1 MGILNVLN
9 KKIINVSGDI
19 IGLDLSDL
27 SIKVIQLERKGKKN
41 VIARLGSTE
50 IAAGSISG
58 GEIVN
63 KENVIAAIKK
73 VISSAEPKEIK
84 VKNVICSLPETKA
97 FLRIINIPRMK
108 EEEIKGAIKWEIE
121 ANIPIPIDQAYY
133 DWQLLDKNFSRK
145 EGNMSVLIVA
155 VSQNIV
161 NQFIDVIEQAGLTVV
176 NLEIESIAQ
185 ARSLL
190 DRKEKEKTTL
200 IIDIG
205 GRRTSFLISVDNV
218 PCFTSSLPLSAGSL
232 TDIISKTLNI
242 NIKEAERRKI
252 EYGIGL
258 ADKNDPVFK
267 AVQPVLEN
275 LVSEIEKSIDFYL
288 NGLRYSPSIDNI
300 IMCGGGSRTKGIIDY
315 LSKRLNKEITL
326 GNPWINLDIK
336 DDLSIKKKDESIQ
349 YATAIG
355 VALKGLYENFY

>member
-1 MGILNVLN
+1 MGILSVLN
-9 KKIINVSGDI
+9 KKIINVSGNV

-41 VIARLGSTE
+41 VIADLGSAE
-50 IAAGSISG
+50 MAIGSISG

-73 VISSAEPKEIK
+73 AISNAKPRAIK
-84 VKNVICSLPETKA
+84 AKNVICSLPETKA

-108 EEEIKGAIKWEIE
+108 EKEVEGAIKWEIE
-121 ANIPIPIDQAYY
+121 ANIPLPIDQVYY
-133 DWQLLDKNFSRK
+133 DWQLLDKNFSR
-145 EGNMSVLIVA
+145 EDGNMSVLIVA
-155 VSQNIV
+155 VSQDVV
-161 NQFIDVIEQAGLTVV
+161 NQFTDIIEQAGLTAA
-176 NLEIESIAQ
+176 NMEIESIAQ

-200 IIDIG
+200 VIDIG
-205 GRRTSFLISVDNV
+205 DRRTSFLISVDNI

-242 NIKEAERRKI
+242 NIEEAERRKI
-252 EYGIGL
+252 EHGIGS
-258 ADKNDPVFK
+258 AEKNDPVFR

-275 LVSEIEKSIDFYL
+275 LASEIEKSMDFYL
-288 NGLRYSPSIDNI
+288 SGLKYSPSIDNI
-300 IMCGGGSRTKGIIDY
+300 IICGGGARTKGIIDY

-326 GNPWINLDIK
+326 GNPWVNLDIK
-336 DDLSIKKKDESIQ
+336 DDALTIKKDESIQ
-349 YATAIG
+349 YSTAVG
-355 VALKGLYENFY
+355 LALKGLYENFY